1 MKRMNYHKEK
11 IISIIISL
19 VLCLSFNTNIAYAY
33 QNEASCIDAEA
44 LSLVSDINIVEELQ
58 NARKGIIDSN
68 VCQKVLDRIS
78 FTCNEEDDVSY
89 TVRHLGSITA
99 GEVYTLTASSKKT
112 SDASTNEDTVYCWIS
127 MTWIDNFGPE
137 NEIVSVSGGWSANG
151 RTLSNREVWYGVARI
166 DGSFGDGMYEVKTPA
181 KDSFYYTPSKPL
193 VGLSLRAY
201 SWVNSA
207 GYPKNI
213 LCEVR
218 SSAFD

>member
-1 MKRMNYHKEK
+1 MLFR
-11 IISIIISL
+11 S
-19 VLCLSFNTNIAYAY
+19 
-33 QNEASCIDAEA
+33 EASCIDAEA

-112 SDASTNEDTVYCWIS
+112 SDASTNEDNVYCWIS

-166 DGSFGDGMYEVKTPA
+166 DGSFGDGMYEITPIRL
-181 KDSFYYTPSKPL
+181 DHL
-193 VGLSLRAY
+193 LCRWVG
-201 SWVNSA
+201 
-207 GYPKNI
+207 
-213 LCEVR
+213 
-218 SSAFD
+218 

>member
-1 MKRMNYHKEK
+1 MKRRMNYHKEK

-112 SDASTNEDTVYCWIS
+112 SDASTNEDNVYCWI
-127 MTWIDNFGPE
+127 
-137 NEIVSVSGGWSANG
+137 
-151 RTLSNREVWYGVARI
+151 
-166 DGSFGDGMYEVKTPA
+166 
-181 KDSFYYTPSKPL
+181 
-193 VGLSLRAY
+193 
-201 SWVNSA
+201 
-207 GYPKNI
+207 
-213 LCEVR
+213 
-218 SSAFD
+218 